1 MKDNY
6 INISLRIP
14 EEKYEIVYSEL
25 MDYNFTG
32 IEEKHDEIIITFKE
46 QDWTS
51 DIKNSMIE
59 SFVRFNIDF
68 KFLEEKSIEDK
79 NWNEEWEKNTK
90 PIIVNDN
97 ISITPTWRKEDV
109 DTKYKILIDPKMSFG
124 TGEHTT
130 TRLMCKFLEKNVKEG
145 SKWIDAGTGT
155 GVLAILSILLGAK
168 ECFAFD
174 NNIWSIENA
183 KENFELN
190 RVSDKIELKQFDIDS
205 QTIPEADGIV
215 ANLFLNLVLG
225 SFSKFKEALLN
236 KRGDLL
242 VSGILKYDKDLVL
255 QEADKEG
262 FELIEELIED
272 EWIGFH
278 FKLKGN

>member
-1 MKDNY
+1 MKDKY

-32 IEEKHDEIIITFKE
+32 IEEKYDEIIITFKE
-46 QDWTS
+46 KDWTS

-59 SFVRFNIDF
+59 SFIRFNIDF

-97 ISITPTWRKEDV
+97 ISITPTWRKDEV
-109 DTKYKILIDPKMSFG
+109 NTKYKILIDPKMSFG

-145 SKWIDAGTGT
+145 SKWVDAGTGT

-190 RVSDKIELKQFDIDS
+190 KVSDKIELKQFDIDS

-255 QEADKEG
+255 QEAEKEG
-262 FELIEELIED
+262 FELIDELIEE